1 MTVTAARLG
10 ILRCEAC
17 GMLNRAEPSAEL
29 ACARCGAHVHMRKP
43 NSVSRAWAFLVAALV
58 CYIPA
63 NVLPVLY
70 TGTLLEHQDQTI
82 MSGVITLWRD
92 GSWVLAA
99 IVFIAS
105 ICVPIGKILA
115 MAVLLNGVRR
125 GSRLRRETRAHLY
138 RVTSYIGRWSMVDI
152 YVGGTLV
159 ALVQFSLVAT
169 IRPGPGAVWFGA
181 VVVLTMM
188 SSISFDPRLTWDA
201 MEPAP
206 HG

>member
-1 MTVTAARLG
+1 MTLTGARLG

-63 NVLPVLY
+63 NILPVLY

-82 MSGVITLWRD
+82 MSGVVTLWRD

-99 IVFIAS
+99 IVFVAS

-115 MAVLLNGVRR
+115 MAVLLQGVQR
-125 GSRLRRETRAHLY
+125 GSRWRPETRARLY
-138 RVTSYIGRWSMVDI
+138 RITSYIGRWSMVDI

-169 IRPGPGAVWFGA
+169 IQPGPGAVWFGA